1 MIWWRYK
8 MSQYMKL
15 IGQKAKKASLTKI
28 NTRIKNKVLKR
39 YASLLDK
46 EKNFIIKANTKDV
59 KFALEKGLKNNL
71 IDRLTIDQKK
81 LNNIKNSINKIAKLK
96 DPVDNILEKWSRPNG
111 LRIKRVSI
119 PIGVIGIIYESR
131 PNVTSDVAGLCFKS
145 GNAVILKGGSEAINT
160 NKILAKLFR
169 KALKENKI
177 DENYIQF
184 VDSKDRKMV
193 DFMLSK
199 MKNYIDVIIPRGGKN
214 LVKRVQEFSSVPIIG
229 HLEGLCHTF
238 IDKDAQLKMAI
249 NIIYNAKLRNT
260 SICGATETILLH
272 EKIIKRF
279 CNPILKKLEE
289 NNCKIY
295 GDHFLKKYYKG
306 KIYPAKEKDW
316 STEYLAAIVSV
327 KTVKN
332 CKDAI
337 RHINKYGTMHTDSI
351 VTKNKKTARMFL
363 KNVKSS
369 IAMQNTSTQFADGGE
384 FGFGG
389 EVGISTNTLPP
400 RGPVGLGQLISYK
413 YEVISNGQTRK

>member
-1 MIWWRYK
+1 
-8 MSQYMKL
+8 MSKYINL
-15 IGQKAKKASLTKI
+15 IGQNARKASLEKI
-28 NTRIKNKVLKR
+28 NTKIKNKILKR

-46 EKNFIIKANTKDV
+46 ERNSIITENTKDI
-59 KFALEKGLKNNL
+59 KFALKKGLKNNL
-71 IDRLTIDQKK
+71 IDRLSINHKK
-81 LNNIKNSINKIAKLK
+81 LDNIKNSINKIIRLK
-96 DPVDNILEKWSRPNG
+96 DPIDNTLEKWSRPNG
-111 LRIKRVSI
+111 LKIKRVSI
-119 PIGVIGIIYESR
+119 PIGVIGVIYESR
-131 PNVTSDVAGLCFKS
+131 PNVTSDVASLCFKS
-145 GNAVILKGGSEAINT
+145 GNAIILKGGSEAINT

-169 KALKENKI
+169 KALKENKV
-177 DENYIQF
+177 NKNFIQF

-199 MKNYIDVIIPRGGKN
+199 MKDYIDVIIPRGGKN
-214 LVKRVQEFSSVPIIG
+214 LVKRVQEFSAVPIIG

-238 IDKDAQLKMAI
+238 VDKDADIKMAI

-272 EKIIKRF
+272 EKIVKKF

-295 GDHFLKKYYKG
+295 GDRILSKYYKG
-306 KIYPAKEKDW
+306 KISAAKEKDW
-316 STEYLAAIVSV
+316 STEYLGPIVSI

-332 CKDAI
+332 CEEAI
-337 RHINKYGTMHTDSI
+337 KHINKYGTMHTDSI
-351 VTKNKKTARMFL
+351 ITKNKKTAKKFL

-369 IAMQNTSTQFADGGE
+369 IAMHNTSTQFADGGE

-413 YEVISNGQTRK
+413 YEIVSNGKIRK